1 MDDTQGLLSVIV
13 PVYNAETTLRQCVDS
28 ILVQEYK
35 DFELLLIDDGSQDG
49 SPAICDE
56 YAKQDVRVTV
66 YHKENGG
73 VSSARNLGLDYANG
87 DWITFIDADDEVS
100 NGYLSD
106 ISRHSEDVIIKGYK
120 KRFGKTI
127 TEFLST
133 KDIIS
138 DSFPS
143 FVSLYI
149 TSSLFR
155 APWAKFFRKKLIDNL
170 RFLSDMKI
178 GEDAWFVF
186 NYLARCKT
194 FALSNQ
200 GTYFVS
206 VDERPDDVKYAI
218 TVDYAVQSLNYLKDA
233 YNQLVQV
240 HGIQKAKFLEYI
252 GYFKRISKADWIS
265 DKSKWYSNPQIKLLY
280 DYVWTDLSVK
290 QKVRLMIARLLKR

>member
-1 MDDTQGLLSVIV
+1 MISIIV
-13 PVYNAETTLRQCVDS
+13 PIYNAESTLKKCIDS
-28 ILVQEYK
+28 ILTQSNR
-35 DFELLLIDDGSQDG
+35 DFELILVDDGSKDA

-56 YAKQDVRVTV
+56 YTKRDARVKV

-127 TEFLST
+127 IESLST
-133 KDIIS
+133 QDIITN
-138 DSFPS
+138 SFLD
-143 FVSLYI
+143 FVSSYI
-149 TSSLFR
+149 TSSLLR
-155 APWAKFFRKKLIDNL
+155 GPVYKFYKKNKISDL
-170 RFLSDMKI
+170 RFLADMKI

-206 VDERPDDVKYAI
+206 VDERPDEVKYAI

-233 YNQLVQV
+233 YDQLVQV
-240 HGIQKAKFLEYI
+240 HGIQKAKFLDYI
-252 GYFKRISKADWIS
+252 GYFKRISKVDWAS
-265 DKSKWYSNPQIKLLY
+265 DKRKWYSNPQIKLLY

-290 QKVRLMIARLLKR
+290 QKLRLIVARVLKR

>member
-1 MDDTQGLLSVIV
+1 MALISVIV
-13 PVYNAETTLRQCVDS
+13 PVYNAEKTLRRCVDS
-28 ILVQEYK
+28 ILSQEFH
-35 DFELLLIDDGSQDG
+35 DFELLLIDDGSKDE

-56 YAKQDVRVTV
+56 YAKKDKRVRVF
-66 YHKENGG
+66 HKKNGG

-87 DWITFIDADDEVS
+87 DWITFIDADDDVS

-127 TEFLST
+127 IESLST
-133 KDIIS
+133 QDIITN
-138 DSFPS
+138 SFLD
-143 FVSLYI
+143 FVSSYI
-149 TSSLFR
+149 TSSLLR
-155 APWAKFFRKKLIDNL
+155 GPVYKFYKKNILNNL
-170 RFLSDMKI
+170 RFLTDMKI

-290 QKVRLMIARLLKR
+290 QKLHLIIARLLKR

>member
-1 MDDTQGLLSVIV
+1 MALISVIV
-13 PVYNAETTLRQCVDS
+13 PVYNAEKTLRRCVDS
-28 ILVQEYK
+28 ILSQEFH
-35 DFELLLIDDGSQDG
+35 DFELLLIDDGSKDG
-49 SPAICDE
+49 TPEICDE
-56 YAKQDVRVTV
+56 YAENDKRVRVF
-66 YHKENGG
+66 HKENGG
-73 VSSARNLGLDYANG
+73 VSSARNVGLDNAQG
-87 DWITFIDADDEVS
+87 EWVTFIDSDDMIS
-100 NGYLSD
+100 CDYLDGVIEHNED
-106 ISRHSEDVIIKGYK
+106 IIIKGYK
-120 KRFGKTI
+120 KIFGKTI

-155 APWAKFFRKKLIDNL
+155 APWAKFFRKTLIDNL

-252 GYFKRISKADWIS
+252 GYFKRIMKADWIS

>member
-1 MDDTQGLLSVIV
+1 MISIIV
-13 PVYNAETTLRQCVDS
+13 PIYNAESTLKKCIDS
-28 ILVQEYK
+28 ILTQSNH
-35 DFELLLIDDGSQDG
+35 DFELILVDDGSKDA

-56 YAKQDVRVTV
+56 YARKDSRIRVF
-66 YHKENGG
+66 HKPNGG
-73 VSSARNLGLDYANG
+73 VSSARNVGLDNAQG
-87 DWITFIDADDEVS
+87 EWVTFIDSDDKIS
-100 NGYLSD
+100 CGYLD
-106 ISRHSEDVIIKGYK
+106 DVIEHKEDMIIKGYK
-120 KRFGKTI
+120 RRFGKTI
-127 TEFLST
+127 IESLST
-133 KDIIS
+133 QDIITN
-138 DSFPS
+138 SFLD
-143 FVSLYI
+143 FVSSYI
-149 TSSLFR
+149 TSSLLR
-155 APWAKFFRKKLIDNL
+155 GPVYKFYKKNILNNL
-170 RFLSDMKI
+170 RFLTDMKI

-186 NYLARCKT
+186 NYLARCMT

>member
-1 MDDTQGLLSVIV
+1 MPPIISIIV
-13 PVYNAETTLRQCVDS
+13 PIYNAESTIKQCVDS
-28 ILVQEYK
+28 ILSLDYK
-35 DFELLLIDDGSQDG
+35 DFELLLIDDGSKDE
-49 SPAICDE
+49 SPIICDE
-56 YAKQDVRVTV
+56 YARKDSRIRVF
-66 YHKENGG
+66 HKPNGG
-73 VSSARNLGLDYANG
+73 VSSARNVGLDNAQG
-87 DWITFIDADDEVS
+87 EWVTFIDSDDKIS
-100 NGYLSD
+100 CGYLD
-106 ISRHSEDVIIKGYK
+106 DVIEHKEDMIIKGYK
-120 KRFGKTI
+120 RRFGKTI

-138 DSFPS
+138 YSFPS

-155 APWAKFFRKKLIDNL
+155 APWAKFFRKTLIDNL

-194 FALSNQ
+194 FALSNL
-200 GTYFVS
+200 GMYIVR
-206 VDERPDDVKYAI
+206 VDERADEVKYAI

-233 YNQLVQV
+233 YDQLVKV

-290 QKVRLMIARLLKR
+290 QKLRLFVARALKR

>member
-1 MDDTQGLLSVIV
+1 MALISVIV
-13 PVYNAETTLRQCVDS
+13 PVYNAEKTLRRCVDS
-28 ILVQEYK
+28 ILSQEFQ
-35 DFELLLIDDGSQDG
+35 DFELLLIDDGSKDE

-56 YAKQDVRVTV
+56 YAKKDIRVRVF
-66 YHKENGG
+66 HKKNGG
-73 VSSARNLGLDYANG
+73 VSSARNLCLDYANG

-127 TEFLST
+127 IESLST
-133 KDIIS
+133 QDIITN
-138 DSFPS
+138 SFLD
-143 FVSLYI
+143 FVSSYI
-149 TSSLFR
+149 TSSLLR
-155 APWAKFFRKKLIDNL
+155 GPVYKFYKKNILNNL
-170 RFLSDMKI
+170 RFLTDMKI

-218 TVDYAVQSLNYLKDA
+218 TVDYAVQSLNYLKNA

-290 QKVRLMIARLLKR
+290 QKLHLIIARLLKR

>member
-1 MDDTQGLLSVIV
+1 MSRISVIV
-13 PVYNAETTLRQCVDS
+13 PIYNSESTIKQCVDS
-28 ILVQEYK
+28 ILAQKFK
-35 DFELLLIDDGSQDG
+35 DFELLLVDDGSKDY
-49 SPAICDE
+49 SSAICDN
-56 YAKQDVRVTV
+56 YALKDKRVRTF
-66 YHKENGG
+66 HKENGG
-73 VSSARNLGLDYANG
+73 VSSARNHGLDHAKG
-87 DWITFIDADDEVS
+87 EWVTFIDSDDIIS
-100 NGYLSD
+100 CDYLDGVIEHNED
-106 ISRHSEDVIIKGYK
+106 IIIKGYK
-120 KRFGKTI
+120 KIFGKTT
-127 TEFLST
+127 TEFLSAQ
-133 KDIIS
+133 DILS

-149 TSSLFR
+149 TSSLLR
-155 APWAKFFRKKLIDNL
+155 GPVYKFYKKNKIADL
-170 RFLSDMKI
+170 RFLPDMKI

-186 NYLARCKT
+186 YYLARCKT

-206 VDERPDDVKYAI
+206 VDEIPDDVKYAI
-218 TVDYAVQSLNYLKDA
+218 SVDYAVQSLNYLKDA

-280 DYVWTDLSVK
+280 DYVWPDLSVK

>member
-1 MDDTQGLLSVIV
+1 MISIIV
-13 PVYNAETTLRQCVDS
+13 PIYNAESTLKKCIDS
-28 ILVQEYK
+28 ILTQSNH
-35 DFELLLIDDGSQDG
+35 DFELILVDDGSKDA

-56 YAKQDVRVTV
+56 YTKRDARVKV

-127 TEFLST
+127 IESLST
-133 KDIIS
+133 QDIITN
-138 DSFPS
+138 SFLD
-143 FVSLYI
+143 FVSSYI
-149 TSSLFR
+149 TSSLLR
-155 APWAKFFRKKLIDNL
+155 GPVYKFYKKNILNNL
-170 RFLSDMKI
+170 RFLTDMKI

-194 FALSNQ
+194 FALSNL
-200 GTYFVS
+200 GMYIVR
-206 VDERPDDVKYAI
+206 VDERVDEVKYAI

-265 DKSKWYSNPQIKLLY
+265 DKSKWYSTPQIKLLY

-290 QKVRLMIARLLKR
+290 QKLRLIVARVLKR

>member
-1 MDDTQGLLSVIV
+1 MISIIV
-13 PVYNAETTLRQCVDS
+13 PIYNAEPTLKKCIDS
-28 ILVQEYK
+28 ILTQSNH
-35 DFELLLIDDGSQDG
+35 DFELILVDDGSKDA

-56 YAKQDVRVTV
+56 YTKRDARVKV

-127 TEFLST
+127 IESLST
-133 KDIIS
+133 QDIITN
-138 DSFPS
+138 SFLD
-143 FVSLYI
+143 FVSSYI
-149 TSSLFR
+149 TSSLLR
-155 APWAKFFRKKLIDNL
+155 GPVYKFYKKNILNNL
-170 RFLSDMKI
+170 RFLTDMKI

-194 FALSNQ
+194 FALSNL
-200 GTYFVS
+200 GMYIVR
-206 VDERPDDVKYAI
+206 VDERVDEVKYAI

-233 YNQLVQV
+233 YDQLVKV
-240 HGIQKAKFLEYI
+240 HGLKRTKFLEYI

-265 DKSKWYSNPQIKLLY
+265 DKSKWYSTPQIKLLY

-290 QKVRLMIARLLKR
+290 QKLRLIVARVLKR